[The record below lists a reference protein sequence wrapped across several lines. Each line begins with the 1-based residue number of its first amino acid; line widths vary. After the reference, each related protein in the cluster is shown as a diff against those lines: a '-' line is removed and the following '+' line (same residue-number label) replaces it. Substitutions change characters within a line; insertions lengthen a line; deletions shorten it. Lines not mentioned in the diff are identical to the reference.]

1 MMINTKIF
9 LNLPSFNKNTF
20 LRITLLFFVFII
32 SLILGN
38 LYVGGDNNGY
48 RTIYNGVADLDIAR
62 AYQLYNYIITTVE
75 FVHFIFV
82 WVASNLGIDRIFFLS
97 MCNTFLAG
105 LLIKVFD
112 NLKVNFLVTSFFI
125 LTNFYLYVLF
135 FTGERLKIGFIFF
148 LLFFLFRKKYVL
160 SFFFFGLAIFSHLQ
174 ILILCL
180 GRALQLFIN
189 EVKPLL
195 FKLQFKRSLLFVLP
209 MIVFVFFAINSTQ
222 ISGLPY
228 LFFKI
233 TAYGGDRSIFDF
245 LRMTIFLLIA
255 LYYTKDRLETLIY
268 FLPLFIALYFVGED
282 RMNMIGYIFC
292 LYYCLPYRAGLNLG
306 VLITSLYFLYANI
319 DFISKIIFYG
329 NGFPPQ
335 I

>member
-1 MMINTKIF
+1 MISTKF
-9 LNLPSFNKNTF
+9 F
-20 LRITLLFFVFII
+20 LRIALLFSVFII

-48 RTIYNGVADLDIAR
+48 RAIYNGISDLDIVD
-62 AYQLYNYIITTVE
+62 AYYLYNYVITTVE

-82 WVASNLGIDRIFFLS
+82 WIASNLGIDRIFFLS
-97 MCNTFLAG
+97 MCNTLLAG

-135 FTGERLKIGFIFF
+135 FDTQRLKFGFIFF
-148 LLFFLFRKKYVL
+148 LLFFLFRKKYAL
-160 SFFFFGLAIFSHLQ
+160 SFFFFILSIFSHLQ
-174 ILILCL
+174 ILILFL
-180 GRALQLFIN
+180 GKALQLFIN

-195 FKLQFKRSLLFVLP
+195 FKLQFKQSLLFVLP
-209 MIVFVFFAINSTQ
+209 IIVFILFAINATQ
-222 ISGLPY
+222 ISGIPY

-233 TAYGGDRSIFDF
+233 MAYGGDRNLFDF
-245 LRMTIFLLIA
+245 LRMTIFFLIA
-255 LYYTKDRLETLIY
+255 LYYTKDRSETLIY
-268 FLPLFIALYFVGED
+268 FLPLFIAVYFVGGD

-319 DFISKIIFYG
+319 GFVSKIILYG
-329 NGFPPQ
+329 NGFYQ
-335 I
+335 

>member
-1 MMINTKIF
+1 LVTTNKLRFSFKFAYGVGQAGEGIF
-9 LNLPSFNKNTF
+9 GTGLGFF
-20 LRITLLFFVFII
+20 LLFYY
-32 SLILGN
+32 SQIL
-38 LYVGGDNNGY
+38 
-48 RTIYNGVADLDIAR
+48 
-62 AYQLYNYIITTVE
+62 E
-75 FVHFIFV
+75 
-82 WVASNLGIDRIFFLS
+82 LS
-97 MCNTFLAG
+97 PGLAG
-105 LLIKVFD
+105 TAIGIAVIVDAFSDMIAGSVSDHWRSRLGRRHPFMYA
-112 NLKVNFLVTSFFI
+112 SFI
-125 LTNFYLYVLF
+125 PLSCV
-135 FTGERLKIGFIFF
+135 FF

-319 DFISKIIFYG
+319 DFISKIILYG

-335 I
+335 P

>member
-1 MMINTKIF
+1 
-9 LNLPSFNKNTF
+9 
-20 LRITLLFFVFII
+20 
-32 SLILGN
+32 
-38 LYVGGDNNGY
+38 
-48 RTIYNGVADLDIAR
+48 
-62 AYQLYNYIITTVE
+62 
-75 FVHFIFV
+75 
-82 WVASNLGIDRIFFLS
+82 
-97 MCNTFLAG
+97 
-105 LLIKVFD
+105 
-112 NLKVNFLVTSFFI
+112 
-125 LTNFYLYVLF
+125 
-135 FTGERLKIGFIFF
+135 
-148 LLFFLFRKKYVL
+148 
-160 SFFFFGLAIFSHLQ
+160 
-174 ILILCL
+174 
-180 GRALQLFIN
+180 
-189 EVKPLL
+189 
-195 FKLQFKRSLLFVLP
+195 

-319 DFISKIIFYG
+319 DFISKIILYG

-335 I
+335 P

>member
-1 MMINTKIF
+1 M
-9 LNLPSFNKNTF
+9 
-20 LRITLLFFVFII
+20 
-32 SLILGN
+32 
-38 LYVGGDNNGY
+38 
-48 RTIYNGVADLDIAR
+48 
-62 AYQLYNYIITTVE
+62 
-75 FVHFIFV
+75 V
-82 WVASNLGIDRIFFLS
+82 WTASNLGIDRIFFLS
-97 MCNTFLAG
+97 LCNTFLAG
-105 LLIKVFD
+105 LFIKIFD
-112 NLKVNFLVTSFFI
+112 SFKVNFLVTSSFI
-125 LTNFYLYVLF
+125 ITNFYLYVLF

-319 DFISKIIFYG
+319 DFISKIILYG

-335 I
+335 P